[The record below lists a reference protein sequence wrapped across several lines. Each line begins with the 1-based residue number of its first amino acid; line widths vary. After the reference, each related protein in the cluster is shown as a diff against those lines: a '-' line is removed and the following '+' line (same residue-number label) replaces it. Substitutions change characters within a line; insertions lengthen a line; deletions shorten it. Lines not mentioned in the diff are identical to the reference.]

1 MGIDFRDSKDVLS
14 KDVILGKI
22 TEYDIFRYYC
32 PNFVLVDKK
41 FLSDLRQDKRPSVV
55 ITVYNSRLLYKDFG
69 HTGHTFDC
77 FTYIQY
83 KYSCN
88 FIESLRIIDNDFRAK
103 F

>member
-41 FLSDLRQDKRPSVV
+41 FLSDLRQDKRRGR
-55 ITVYNSRLLYKDFG
+55 NLLQTNARPGPLSED
-69 HTGHTFDC
+69 
-77 FTYIQY
+77 
-83 KYSCN
+83 
-88 FIESLRIIDNDFRAK
+88 L
-103 F
+103 